1 MSQNK
6 AIVDKLL
13 QNVSNGYFP
22 EGHIA
27 DKLFP
32 ELIVDQYTGLIGN
45 YGMNHIRIESDLQTG
60 IGEAKRVTP
69 TKRGSTT
76 YNVESHALEGIVSE
90 RDYANVENPFDAES
104 DETMGLT
111 TLIVTNK
118 EKILADK
125 LFDTAI
131 ITQQTTMTGGAGLEY
146 FSDYVNSD
154 PLKHFKNAHNGVL
167 DGCGKSANAAV
178 MSKKVFNTLKYHPA
192 ILDTLGFKYNQM
204 GTLSEA
210 DIMKAL
216 DVQYLYIG
224 DAAYNSGKEG
234 QADALSQIWSNS
246 ILFYVKPQAAA
257 KYQTAF
263 AYQVKMRG
271 KKERGV
277 YKYNPNNPVN
287 ATAIIVKDDYS
298 FEFVNVKAAYLL
310 KSVLP

>member
-27 DKLFP
+27 DQLFP

-131 ITQQTTMTGGAGLEY
+131 ITQNVTLAGSDQ
-146 FSDYVNSD
+146 FNDYVNSD
-154 PLKHFKNAHNGVL
+154 PLARFKTAHNAIL

-224 DAAYNSGKEG
+224 DAAYNSAKEG
-234 QADALSQIWSNS
+234 QSDTLSQIWGNS
-246 ILFYVKPQAAA
+246 ILFYVKPQTAA

-263 AYQVKMRG
+263 GYQVKMRG
-271 KKERGV
+271 SKQRGV

-298 FEFVNVKAAYLL
+298 FELVNTKAAYLI
-310 KSVLP
+310 KNAIA